1 MQNANRELFRCCL
14 RILLARLR
22 RNPCDIRQPGMKV
35 RHISRIDIDK
45 NIPFSLQY
53 ASQFWIGHFQRSYIE
68 SGDDA
73 KIENFFQTKYLLW
86 LETLALIGRLSHGV
100 TMMMDLER
108 FFKVEYFQSF
118 DDEQYADFQR
128 GTKKGIRHR
137 WPSRK

>member
-1 MQNANRELFRCCL
+1 MPIESFFDVVFGFSWLDCVA
-14 RILLARLR
+14 ILV
-22 RNPCDIRQPGMKV
+22 RQPGMKV